1 MSPLYQV
8 LGISAVRRHTIGT
21 LFSRPEYRVD
31 VSSIP
36 SWIVD
41 SGNQLALK
49 VADHLQTSPNPAGYG
64 PAHLLRTAA
73 YAFLLGGKYYGMGKN
88 RAALLLAGLVH
99 DIEKDHPREV
109 AESPTTVRPW
119 LDDLRSRYFQ
129 VGHITD
135 DVLDLVA
142 LHDVYKAAIESG
154 EREGAETRRLGG
166 RGYPKMEQAGKI
178 FSQLPRQRRERFS
191 YENHDVKDA
200 DNERARF
207 LRLME
212 RLTTADIFD
221 RTDVDRWVVA
231 AYQILQKSV
240 ADQPYEQRDMKTG
253 RDKRILSGLGNKK
266 WFDVR
271 DQELALFDRVV
282 EGVVGDLTLAVDN
295 ADVEAHY
302 QSALERTQEMDESV
316 LQLIRKGDAVQVAL
330 REIINSG

>member
-1 MSPLYQV
+1 M
-8 LGISAVRRHTIGT
+8 
-21 LFSRPEYRVD
+21 
-31 VSSIP
+31 
-36 SWIVD
+36 
-41 SGNQLALK
+41 
-49 VADHLQTSPNPAGYG
+49 
-64 PAHLLRTAA
+64 
-73 YAFLLGGKYYGMGKN
+73 
-88 RAALLLAGLVH
+88 
-99 DIEKDHPREV
+99 
-109 AESPTTVRPW
+109 
-119 LDDLRSRYFQ
+119 
-129 VGHITD
+129 
-135 DVLDLVA
+135 
-142 LHDVYKAAIESG
+142 
-154 EREGAETRRLGG
+154 GG